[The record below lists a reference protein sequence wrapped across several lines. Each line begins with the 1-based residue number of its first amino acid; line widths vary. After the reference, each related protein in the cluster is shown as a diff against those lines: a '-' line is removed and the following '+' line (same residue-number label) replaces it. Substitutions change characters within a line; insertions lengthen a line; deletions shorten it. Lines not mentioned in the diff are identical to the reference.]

1 MGTAS
6 LPGVCLEMA
15 LTLWSSFLQFGV
27 LYVRQQSLSQILRTS
42 FHLEESIEQPCLA
55 FFLCVLTLF
64 FFF

>member
-1 MGTAS
+1 METAS

-42 FHLEESIEQPCLA
+42 FHLEESIEEPCLSSN
-55 FFLCVLTLF
+55 VY
-64 FFF
+64 